1 MACHIHSNSF
11 FVTFPLDQSE
21 QHVLLLLKLTS
32 NIVEDNF
39 QYNLILGYFSGK
51 GENIWDRFS
60 HEGKVKDGDTGDV
73 ACDSYHKY
81 EEDIDL
87 LDNLGVPNIIKVLI
101 SLKYWSPLDNLCC

>member
-1 MACHIHSNSF
+1 MLAD
-11 FVTFPLDQSE
+11 T
-21 QHVLLLLKLTS
+21 
-32 NIVEDNF
+32 F
-39 QYNLILGYFSGK
+39 QYTNQIFCLLIAILSYFSGK